1 MRIYNT
7 MSREKEEFVPINGNR
22 VKMFVCGP
30 TVYDMAHIGHART
43 YVMYDIMARYLR
55 FKGYSLFFL
64 MNITDVD
71 DKIIAR
77 AKEEGVDPLELSRR
91 YTEEFYRDMAA
102 LRISSVNLF
111 AKASEHIPEIIEQIS
126 ALLEKGYAY
135 EVDGE
140 VYFDISKF
148 PDYGKLSRQNP
159 EDLKRHRIE
168 PSPKKRDPAD
178 FALWKPAKPGEP
190 CWDSPWGKGRPGW
203 HIEDT
208 AISHTYFGPQYDIH
222 GGAIELVF
230 PHHEAEIA
238 QAEAFSGKRPFVK
251 YWVHTG
257 ILMIKGEKMAKSLK
271 NYITI
276 REALERWG
284 WEALRIFYAMSH
296 YRSPID
302 FDERGLEQAKAIRD
316 RVRSLLAKMGSIEPG
331 GGEAGPGAEEIMRKI
346 EENERKF
353 MEAMDDD
360 FNTPEAIAAVISLC
374 RELERY
380 MAGEVNKA
388 VISRA
393 KSAFDKFSRILGAFS
408 GDEAPGALMDGLI
421 RLILDI
427 RDEARRRG
435 DWDTADNIRARLR
448 SLGIALE
455 DSQRGTIWRFEA

>member
-7 MSREKEEFVPINGNR
+7 MSREKEEFVPLNGNR

-64 MNITDVD
+64 MNITDID

-102 LRISSVNLF
+102 LRITSVNLF
-111 AKASEHIPEIIEQIS
+111 AKASEHIGEIIEQIS
-126 ALLEKGYAY
+126 VLLEKGYAY

-140 VYFDISKF
+140 VYFDVSKF
-148 PDYGKLSRQNP
+148 PDYGKLSKQNP
-159 EDLKRHRIE
+159 EELRRHRIE

-257 ILMIKGEKMAKSLK
+257 ILMIRGEKMSKSLK
-271 NYITI
+271 NFITI
-276 REALERWG
+276 REAIQRWG
-284 WEALRIFYAMSH
+284 WETLRIFYAMSH

-302 FDERGLEQAKAIRD
+302 FDERGIEQAKAIRN
-316 RVRSLLAKMGSIEPG
+316 RVRSLLAKMEAIKPSRGDIGAGDEWAIRAIEDH
-331 GGEAGPGAEEIMRKI
+331 
-346 EENERKF
+346 ERRF

-360 FNTPEAIAAVISLC
+360 FNTPEAIAAMISLC
-374 RELERY
+374 KEMERY
-380 MAGEVNKA
+380 MAGEVSGA

-393 KSAFDKFSRILGAFS
+393 KSAFDKFSRILGVFS
-408 GDEAPGALMDGLI
+408 DEGVPRGIADGLI
-421 RLILDI
+421 RLILEI
-427 RDEARRRG
+427 REDARRRG
-435 DWDTADNIRARLR
+435 DWDTADSIRARLR
-448 SLGIALE
+448 SLGIVLE
-455 DSQRGTIWRFEA
+455 DSPRGTIWRIDS

>member
-1 MRIYNT
+1 LKIYNT
-7 MSREKEEFVPINGNR
+7 MSREKEEFVPLNGNR

-71 DKIIAR
+71 DKIIKR
-77 AKEEGVDPLELSRR
+77 AKEEGIDPLELSRR
-91 YTEEFYRDMAA
+91 YTEEFYKDMAA
-102 LRISSVNLF
+102 LRINSVNLF
-111 AKASEHIPEIIEQIS
+111 AKASEHIREVIEQIS
-126 ALLEKGYAY
+126 ALLERGYAY

-168 PSPKKRDPAD
+168 PSPKKRNPAD
-178 FALWKPAKPGEP
+178 FALWKPGRPGEP
-190 CWDSPWGKGRPGW
+190 SWDSPWGRGRPGW

-208 AISHTYFGPQYDIH
+208 AITHAYFGPQYDIH
-222 GGAIELVF
+222 GGAIELAF

-257 ILMIKGEKMAKSLK
+257 ILMMKGVKMAKSLK
-271 NYITI
+271 NYITV

-284 WEALRIFYAMSH
+284 WEALRIFYALSH

-302 FDERGLEQAKAIRD
+302 FDEKGLEQAKSIRD
-316 RVRSLLAKMGSIEPG
+316 RVRSLLAKIKSLEPRLEEAG
-331 GGEAGPGAEEIMRKI
+331 GGDGEIIGKI
-346 EENERKF
+346 EGCEEEF
-353 MEAMDDD
+353 MEAMEDD
-360 FNTPEAIAAVISLC
+360 FNTPKAIAAMISLC

-380 MAGEVNKA
+380 LAGRPGRA
-388 VISRA
+388 AISRA
-393 KSAFDKFSRILGAFS
+393 KSAFEKFSRILGAFE
-408 GDEAPGALMDGLI
+408 GEAQGALVDGLM
-421 RLILDI
+421 RLILEV

-435 DWDTADNIRARLR
+435 DWRASDAIRARLKA
-448 SLGIALE
+448 LGIALE
-455 DSQRGTIWRFEA
+455 DSPGGTIWRLEA